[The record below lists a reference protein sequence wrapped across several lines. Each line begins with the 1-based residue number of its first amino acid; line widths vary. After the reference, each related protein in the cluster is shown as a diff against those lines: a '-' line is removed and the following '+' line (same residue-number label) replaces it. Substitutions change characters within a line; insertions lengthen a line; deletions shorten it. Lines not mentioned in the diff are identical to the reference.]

1 LETFELHVSHRT
13 ITGKGGARRLRRE
26 GRIPAVLYG
35 PKTDAVLL
43 AMSSGELQKILSNSS
58 EHAILQLVLGNEKRS
73 NRMVMIKELQMDP
86 VTQEYL
92 HIDFYEISM
101 DKAIKVKIPVAL
113 TGKAKGSEKGGL
125 VQLIRNEIEVS
136 CLPSDVPKAIEIDVT
151 DLDIGDSVHIE
162 DISVIDK
169 VKLIADTNFTVV
181 SVLAPTVEAVVE
193 EEGIEEGIEEAEQEE
208 EGAPEES
215 TE

>member
-1 LETFELHVSHRT
+1 MNTNGF
-13 ITGKGGARRLRRE
+13 
-26 GRIPAVLYG
+26 
-35 PKTDAVLL
+35 
-43 AMSSGELQKILSNSS
+43 SS
-58 EHAILQLVLGNEKRS
+58 
-73 NRMVMIKELQMDP
+73 
-86 VTQEYL
+86 
-92 HIDFYEISM
+92 
-101 DKAIKVKIPVAL
+101 L
-113 TGKAKGSEKGGL
+113 TKGSEKDGL

-162 DISVIDK
+162 DISVTDK

-181 SVLAPTVEAVVE
+181 SALAPTVEAVVE